1 MTSQHTHEV
10 SLGCSQN
17 TRYCLH
23 GSPAPLLKA
32 SRTDTCPGDT
42 AGCPLL
48 MLPLVMSERQ
58 HRVRK
63 WLQGQ
68 MVVAYSGSRNRQ
80 ISKLQAGLVYR
91 MSEFWDT

>member
-1 MTSQHTHEV
+1 
-10 SLGCSQN
+10 
-17 TRYCLH
+17 
-23 GSPAPLLKA
+23 
-32 SRTDTCPGDT
+32 
-42 AGCPLL
+42 